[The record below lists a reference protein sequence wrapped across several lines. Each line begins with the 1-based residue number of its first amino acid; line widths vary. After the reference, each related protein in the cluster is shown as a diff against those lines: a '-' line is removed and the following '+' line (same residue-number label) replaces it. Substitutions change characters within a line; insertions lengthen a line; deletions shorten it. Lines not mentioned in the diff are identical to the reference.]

1 MLEIP
6 ARGDVFDGT
15 LMALVCSPLPRAGE
29 GPGRGP
35 ALASSVT
42 PDFVGTPALSP
53 APLP

>member
-1 MLEIP
+1 MRE
-6 ARGDVFDGT
+6 RG
-15 LMALVCSPLPRAGE
+15 R
-29 GPGRGP
+29 GRGP